1 MNSFTARAAAIITK
15 YLRQAIETFAE
26 TGENVSLLNQNKLIS
41 NNFIDLKGE
50 AKFTEKQYFWLDWKE
65 GIYVFVTFVKERLWR
80 EWIAKNVKTSTKQ

>member
-1 MNSFTARAAAIITK
+1 MNSFTVRAAAIITK

-50 AKFTEKQYFWLDWKE
+50 AKLTEKQYFWLDRK
-65 GIYVFVTFVKERLWR
+65 
-80 EWIAKNVKTSTKQ
+80 

>member
-1 MNSFTARAAAIITK
+1 MLKPKGMNSFTVRAAAIITK

-50 AKFTEKQYFWLDWKE
+50 AKLTEKQYFWLDRK
-65 GIYVFVTFVKERLWR
+65 
-80 EWIAKNVKTSTKQ
+80 